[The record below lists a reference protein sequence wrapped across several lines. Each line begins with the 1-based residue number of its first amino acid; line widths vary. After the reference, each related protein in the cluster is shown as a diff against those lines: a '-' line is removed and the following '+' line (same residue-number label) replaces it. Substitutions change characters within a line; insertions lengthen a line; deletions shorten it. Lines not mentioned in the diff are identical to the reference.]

1 MHTDSTL
8 SMKQYWRHN
17 MGSETFKVCFI
28 PQELTVKGVHL
39 LIGLTN
45 IRCHNEPVLQV
56 NSFGHVRAQC
66 FDAGGKGL
74 LIWLQGCIRPGLN
87 LKCSFQRVHI
97 RSDVIINRIQNK
109 MVHLK
114 TFSLSG
120 REKKKWATEGD
131 FGGNSYLYSA
141 NSRTTGS

>member
-1 MHTDSTL
+1 
-8 SMKQYWRHN
+8 
-17 MGSETFKVCFI
+17 
-28 PQELTVKGVHL
+28 
-39 LIGLTN
+39 
-45 IRCHNEPVLQV
+45 
-56 NSFGHVRAQC
+56 
-66 FDAGGKGL
+66 
-74 LIWLQGCIRPGLN
+74 
-87 LKCSFQRVHI
+87 
-97 RSDVIINRIQNK
+97 